1 MHIRT
6 TFEFP
11 PIPCRDEDW
20 SAVDDSTY
28 EPGQPIGRGRTEL
41 AAVKDLIAQ
50 LEDDYEPR
58 AELNAAFAEWWE
70 RHTAQAKER
79 HEHFMDEFRFE
90 ANYTV

>member
-1 MHIRT
+1 MKIRT
-6 TFEFP
+6 SFEFP
-11 PIPCRDEDW
+11 PIPLRQFDW
-20 SAVDDSTY
+20 AATTDDY
-28 EPGQPIGRGRTEL
+28 EPGQPIGHGRTEL
-41 AAVKDLIAQ
+41 AAVKDLISQ